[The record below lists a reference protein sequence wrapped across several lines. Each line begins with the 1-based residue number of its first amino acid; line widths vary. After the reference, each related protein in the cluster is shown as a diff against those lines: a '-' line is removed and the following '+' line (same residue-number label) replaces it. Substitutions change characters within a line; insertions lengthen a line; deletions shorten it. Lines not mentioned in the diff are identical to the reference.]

1 MSTKTADL
9 DRAKSIAKDAYMDAK
24 YRAKLGVPAVS
35 RRFDAVAK
43 IAIKDMQDALDAGHG
58 KKTYVT
64 YIQVLERW
72 LIPFFKGKYIDNID
86 VHDLDQFDKWR
97 QEKFG
102 REPAAS
108 TITNHVSALNRVF
121 DVAVAKGWM
130 QQSQVP
136 EQKNNGKKSTRRPAF
151 TSEEWR
157 RVQRYLPEF
166 AKQGHTAKTRMM
178 RELLHNYVNILANT
192 GMRHGTESLGLKWS
206 NIEWYVDKEGERYIK
221 LHVNGKT
228 GPRELIAKHNVE
240 IWLTNIKNSFTAYE
254 GLSLDDL
261 IKQRRNELVFRLS
274 DGTVTKALGATFKQF
289 LVKYKMLEDAQGNE
303 RTLYS
308 LRHTYATYVMLNK
321 GNDISIHDLAI
332 QMGTSV
338 KMIEHHYSHL
348 KPTMIADR
356 IAGKRWKAED
366 QKAKAPVKTKAKR
379 ISKAMAKG

>member
-86 VHDLDQFDKWR
+86 VHDLDQFDQWR

-102 REPAAS
+102 RAPAAS

-121 DVAVAKGWM
+121 DVAVAKGWI

-206 NIEWYVDKEGERYIK
+206 NIERYVDKEGERYLK
-221 LHVNGKT
+221 FHVNGKT

-240 IWLTNIKNSFTAYE
+240 IWLTNIKNSFAAYE

-289 LVKYKMLEDAQGNE
+289 LVKYKMLEDAHGNE

-356 IAGKRWKAED
+356 IAGKRWKPED
-366 QKAKAPVKTKAKR
+366 LKAKAPAKTKAKR
-379 ISKAMAKG
+379 IGKAKAKG